1 MFRIVSFC
9 LAVVVLLSGAAKPG
23 DARPMKI
30 AAELWTATAAGQ
42 PASFLVVLT
51 EQADLQAAVAVVDP
65 AGRRQWVY
73 DALRRTA
80 LRSQKPL
87 RAALE
92 RRGVPYKTHYL
103 VNMLAVE
110 GNRDLLLALA
120 RRSDVASLVPNPSVL
135 GVEPIPDA
143 NLQPQATTPAGLEW
157 GVSFVRAPQVWSL
170 YGVRGEG
177 VVVGVQDTG
186 VQWDHPALRA
196 SYRGWD
202 GSAVEH
208 AFNWH
213 SAVGATPAC
222 PDPATPCDPYGH
234 GTHVTGTISGNDG
247 QGNQIGVAP
256 GATWISCRNMD
267 DGGRGTPSSYT
278 ECFEFLLA
286 PYPPGG
292 DPLLD
297 GDPSLAAH
305 IVNNSWN
312 CPPSE
317 GCGHFTLQQVVE
329 TVRAAGVM
337 VVASAGNN
345 GSACSSALYPIG
357 TYDASYSIGA
367 VDATG
372 VVAPF
377 SSRGPVTFNGTGLSK
392 PDISAPGVAVRSAYP
407 PDGYRLLSGTS
418 MAAPHVSGVVALLWS
433 AHPALLGQI
442 DASEALLNASAR
454 RVLDLTCGPAG
465 SPDYNHTYGWGYVNA
480 FAAVRATFGP
490 PQLYVPVILR
500 TDSAAW

>member
-9 LAVVVLLSGAAKPG
+9 LAVVVLLSGAANPG
-23 DARPMKI
+23 YTQPEKI
-30 AAELWTATAAGQ
+30 AAELWTATASGQ
-42 PASFLVVLT
+42 PAGFLVVLA
-51 EQADLQAAVAVVDP
+51 EEADLSAAKGLIDP
-65 AGRRQWVY
+65 ASRRQWVY
-73 DALRRTA
+73 DALRQTA

-87 RAALE
+87 RAWLD
-92 RRGVPYKTHYL
+92 RRGIPYTPHYL

-110 GNRDLLLALA
+110 GDRALLLALA
-120 RRSDVASLVPNPSVL
+120 RRSDVARLEPNPRVA
-135 GVEPIPDA
+135 GVEPMPAVDPA
-143 NLQPQATTPAGLEW
+143 PRAMTPNVPEW
-157 GVSFVRAPQVWSL
+157 GVSFVHAPEVWAL
-170 YGVRGEG
+170 YGARGEG
-177 VVVGVQDTG
+177 IVVGVQDTG
-186 VQWDHPALRA
+186 VAWDHPALIT

-202 GSAVEH
+202 GSTVEH

-222 PDPATPCDPYGH
+222 PDPDIPCDPYGH
-234 GTHVTGTISGNDG
+234 GTHVTGTISGDDE

-256 GATWISCRNMD
+256 GATWIGCRNMD
-267 DGGRGTPSSYT
+267 DAGRGTPSTYT
-278 ECFEFLLA
+278 GCFEFLLA

-292 DPLLD
+292 DPQLD

-305 IVNNSWN
+305 IVNNSWS

-329 TVRAAGVM
+329 NVRTAGVL

-345 GSACSSALYPIG
+345 GSACGSALYPIG

-367 VDATG
+367 VNAAGDIAS
-372 VVAPF
+372 F

-407 PDGYRLLSGTS
+407 PDGYRWLSGTS

-433 AHPALLGQI
+433 ADRALLGQV

-454 RVLDLTCGPAG
+454 RVVDLTCGPAG
-465 SPDYNHTYGWGYVNA
+465 SPDYNHTYGWGHINA
-480 FAAVRATFGP
+480 LAAVRASLNAARFYLPIT
-490 PQLYVPVILR
+490 LR
-500 TDSAAW
+500 TR